1 MKKIKQ
7 VFALTAA
14 LLLTAC
20 NNSYSEGNMNREEF
34 LAMDTYIS
42 LSAYGENSEVALAN
56 ARREIKSVESQLSV
70 TDQNSEVSRINGGAG
85 EETVISEDA
94 AQVIDFALYLNTVT
108 EGAFD
113 ITLYPVVKEWGF
125 TTGSYHVP
133 TEEKINALLKNTG
146 SKNIDFFDSVI
157 FLPEGY
163 AIDLGAL
170 GKGFA
175 ADKATA
181 ALKEKGVTSALLSL
195 GGNIGAIGSKPD
207 GTPWNIGIQSPFG
220 EGNAAVLK
228 VTDKAVVTS
237 GNYQRYFEENGKR
250 YCHIINPETGYPV
263 DNGLMSVTVIGES
276 GLLCDGLSTS
286 LFVMGEE
293 KAVNFWR
300 QQGDFDMIIITD
312 EGRLL
317 ATEGIYEDLSVNE
330 GFAAE
335 KLKKREAVNT

>member
-1 MKKIKQ
+1 MKKIKL
-7 VFALTAA
+7 ASILTAV
-14 LLLTAC
+14 LFLTAC
-20 NNSYSEGNMNREEF
+20 NNSYNEADMNREEF

-70 TDQNSEVSRINGGAG
+70 TDESSEVSRINQGAG

-94 AQVIDFALYLNTVT
+94 AQVIDFALYLNTLT

-113 ITLYPVVKEWGF
+113 ITLYPIVKEWGF
-125 TTGSYHVP
+125 TTGSYRIP
-133 TEEKINALLKNTG
+133 DQEKINGLLKKTG
-146 SKNIDFFDSVI
+146 SKNIDFYDNVI

-175 ADKATA
+175 ADKAAA
-181 ALKEKGVTSALLSL
+181 ALKEKGVASALLSL
-195 GGNIGAIGSKPD
+195 GGNIQAIGSKPD
-207 GTPWNIGIQSPFG
+207 GAPWNIGIQNPFSDD
-220 EGNAAVLK
+220 NAAVLK

-250 YCHIINPETGYPV
+250 YCHIINPEIGYPV

-293 KAVNFWR
+293 KAVDFWR
-300 QQGDFDMIIITD
+300 EQGDFEMIIITED
-312 EGRLL
+312 GRLL

-330 GFAAE
+330 GFGLE
-335 KLKKREAVNT
+335 KLEK

>member
-1 MKKIKQ
+1 MKKIKL
-7 VFALTAA
+7 ASILTAV
-14 LLLTAC
+14 LFLTAC
-20 NNSYSEGNMNREEF
+20 NNSYNEADMNREEF

-42 LSAYGENSEVALAN
+42 LSAYGENSEVALAD

-70 TDQNSEVSRINGGAG
+70 TDESSEVSRINQGAG

-94 AQVIDFALYLNTVT
+94 AQVIDFALYLNTLT

-113 ITLYPVVKEWGF
+113 ITLYPIVKEWGF
-125 TTGSYHVP
+125 TTGSYRIP
-133 TEEKINALLKNTG
+133 DQEKINGLLKKTG
-146 SKNIDFFDSVI
+146 SKNIDFYDNVI

-175 ADKATA
+175 ADKAAA
-181 ALKEKGVTSALLSL
+181 ALKEKGVASALLSL
-195 GGNIGAIGSKPD
+195 GGNIQAIGSKPD
-207 GTPWNIGIQSPFG
+207 GAPWNIGIQNPFG
-220 EGNAAVLK
+220 DDNAAVLK

-237 GNYQRYFEENGKR
+237 GNYQRFFEENGKR
-250 YCHIINPETGYPV
+250 YCHIINSETGYPV

-293 KAVNFWR
+293 KAVDFWR
-300 QQGDFDMIIITD
+300 QQGDFEMIIITED
-312 EGRLL
+312 GRLL

-330 GFAAE
+330 GFGLE
-335 KLKKREAVNT
+335 KLEK

>member
-1 MKKIKQ
+1 MKKIKL
-7 VFALTAA
+7 ASILTAV
-14 LLLTAC
+14 LFLTAC
-20 NNSYSEGNMNREEF
+20 NNSYNEADMNREEF

-70 TDQNSEVSRINGGAG
+70 TDESSEVSRINQGAG

-94 AQVIDFALYLNTVT
+94 AQVIDFALYLNTLT

-113 ITLYPVVKEWGF
+113 ITLYPIVKEWGF
-125 TTGSYHVP
+125 TTGSYRIP
-133 TEEKINALLKNTG
+133 DQEKINGLLKKTG
-146 SKNIDFFDSVI
+146 SKNIDFYDNVI
-157 FLPEGY
+157 FLPEGF

-175 ADKATA
+175 ADKAAA
-181 ALKEKGVTSALLSL
+181 ALKEKGVASALLSL
-195 GGNIGAIGSKPD
+195 GGNIQAIGSKPD
-207 GTPWNIGIQSPFG
+207 GAPWNIGIQNPFG
-220 EGNAAVLK
+220 DDNAAVLK

-293 KAVNFWR
+293 KAVDFWR
-300 QQGDFDMIIITD
+300 EQGDFEMIIITED
-312 EGRLL
+312 GRLL

-330 GFAAE
+330 GFGLE
-335 KLKKREAVNT
+335 KLEK